1 MEEIEEEEGKERKTA
16 NSSPVDEEE
25 EEEEGKG
32 MMGSFHSSA
41 SSGSSTLDM
50 MGRVVRE
57 GGGKEERRGRSKH
70 QVLIPIHHHFETN
83 IALFSQ
89 SLDSGIATRSVSSMS
104 PEREDREEEEGKGKT
119 NFAFDMDSENEAAL
133 RTSGLRGTSGG
144 GTLKSL
150 VVGNQRRRGS
160 SETDIVSDIYTT
172 AFSKVPKVRL
182 STAGENIF

>member
-1 MEEIEEEEGKERKTA
+1 
-16 NSSPVDEEE
+16 
-25 EEEEGKG
+25 
-32 MMGSFHSSA
+32 
-41 SSGSSTLDM
+41 
-50 MGRVVRE
+50 
-57 GGGKEERRGRSKH
+57 
-70 QVLIPIHHHFETN
+70 
-83 IALFSQ
+83 
-89 SLDSGIATRSVSSMS
+89 MS

-172 AFSKVPKVRL
+172 AFSKVPKVRIL
-182 STAGENIF
+182 LKEEIFNFKPL